1 MTLRRYRCHAAICSG
16 AVTTPALVTIYPSG
30 QAEIAPYTA
39 ETFGTIDY
47 NGVIVMAP
55 PGTELPPAV
64 SRDRI
69 KARLRDLAIPPAS
82 ADTMIAH
89 MIPLA

>member
-1 MTLRRYRCHAAICSG
+1 MTARRYRCHAALCAG
-16 AVTTPALVTIYPSG
+16 AITAPALVTIHPSG
-30 QAEIAPYTA
+30 QAEIIPYTA

-55 PGTELPPAV
+55 PGTELPTAI
-64 SRDRI
+64 SRDGI
-69 KARLRDLAIPPAS
+69 TAQLRALAIPPAS